1 MPVRP
6 KIHVNDEAST
16 QLIRTVKLPA
26 REILM
31 ADSDLIYYI
40 FKLD

>member
-1 MPVRP
+1 M
-6 KIHVNDEAST
+6 NDAAST
-16 QLIRTVKLPA
+16 QLIRAVKLPV

-40 FKLD
+40 FELD